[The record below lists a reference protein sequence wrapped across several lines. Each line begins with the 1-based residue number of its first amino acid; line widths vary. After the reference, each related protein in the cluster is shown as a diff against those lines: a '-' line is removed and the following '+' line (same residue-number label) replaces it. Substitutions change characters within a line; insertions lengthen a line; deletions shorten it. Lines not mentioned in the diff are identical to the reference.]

1 MGISADIVVLVRF
14 QNPPAL
20 KSSDG
25 KTTLSSVTGKSVN
38 SDGVTTLKVIIK
50 DVNGV
55 GLTGFA
61 NLAIDADAGSTVV
74 FKDSNLKTHRV
85 EITDGEGTTVIK
97 GLPKTG
103 AVRVKVTATF
113 GDFEVSGNVT
123 RSSRAATLDVKTYS
137 CVLRGWQYP
146 CCDGQ
151 GVPY

>member
-1 MGISADIVVLVRF
+1 MGVNADIVVLVRF

-25 KTTLSSVTGKSVN
+25 KTTLSSVTGKTVN
-38 SDGVTTLKVIIK
+38 SDGVSTLTVTIK

-85 EITDGEGTTVIK
+85 EIDGRRPERP
-97 GLPKTG
+97 L
-103 AVRVKVTATF
+103 
-113 GDFEVSGNVT
+113 
-123 RSSRAATLDVKTYS
+123 SRA
-137 CVLRGWQYP
+137 CPRRGP
-146 CCDGQ
+146 SGSR
-151 GVPY
+151 